1 MLNINSSKHL
11 PARVL
16 TPSLDGTNEL
26 DFSSKPNLDISRK
39 VLEKFSHVA
48 QSAVKASAKLFLKD
62 FGKAKNIQIKNNDFG
77 NLVSRADKNIETQ
90 IRKIIGKNFPTHK
103 IIGEEFSK
111 DKVKPTDL
119 VWIIDPIDGTTNYIQ
134 GLPFA
139 CISLGLWQGN
149 TPLVGVVLNPIT
161 EQLWTAVK
169 GQGAFLNQQK
179 LHVSKKHGLNFTY
192 GGFGWG
198 RNVKKAQINFPKLL
212 PILHKVRTLGS
223 ATLEMCLV
231 AQGVY
236 DFYLQN
242 EINIWDF
249 AASALLVL
257 EAGGEI
263 TEINGQPLTAS
274 TTNFLCSNG
283 HIHQHMLKE
292 FKKAV
297 LI

>member
-1 MLNINSSKHL
+1 M
-11 PARVL
+11 
-16 TPSLDGTNEL
+16 
-26 DFSSKPNLDISRK
+26 FNLH
-39 VLEKFSHVA
+39 KFSHIA
-48 QSAVKASAKLFLKD
+48 QTAVKASAKLFIQD
-62 FGKAKNIQIKNNDFG
+62 FGKAKNVQIKNNDFG
-77 NLVSRADKNIETQ
+77 NLVSRADKNIELQ
-90 IRKIIGKNFPTHK
+90 IRKILHQHCPTHK

-149 TPLVGVVLNPIT
+149 TPLVGVVFNPIT
-161 EQLWTAVK
+161 KQLWTAVK
-169 GQGAFLNQQK
+169 GQGAFLNK
-179 LHVSKKHGLNFTY
+179 RKISASHKTSLNFTY

-231 AQGVY
+231 AEGVY

-242 EINIWDF
+242 EINLWDF
-249 AASALLVL
+249 AASAVIVL
-257 EAGGEI
+257 EAGGKI
-263 TEINGQPLTAS
+263 TEINGKPLTAS
-274 TTNFLCSNG
+274 TTNFLCSNQ
-283 HIHQHMLKE
+283 HIHKQMLSE

>member
-1 MLNINSSKHL
+1 MLNLH
-11 PARVL
+11 
-16 TPSLDGTNEL
+16 
-26 DFSSKPNLDISRK
+26 
-39 VLEKFSHVA
+39 KFSQIA
-48 QSAVKASAKLFLKD
+48 QTAVKASAKLFIQD
-62 FGKAKNIQIKNNDFG
+62 FGKAKNVQIKNNDFG
-77 NLVSRADKNIETQ
+77 NLVSRADKNIELQ
-90 IRKIIGKNFPTHK
+90 IRKILHQHCPTHK

-161 EQLWTAVK
+161 KQLWTAVK
-169 GQGAFLNQQK
+169 GQGAFLNKQK
-179 LHVSKKHGLNFTY
+179 ISASHKTSLNFTY

-231 AQGVY
+231 AEGVY

-242 EINIWDF
+242 EINLWDF
-249 AASALLVL
+249 AASAVIVL
-257 EAGGEI
+257 EAGGKI
-263 TEINGQPLTAS
+263 TEINGKPLTAS
-274 TTNFLCSNG
+274 TTNFLCSNQ
-283 HIHQHMLKE
+283 HIHKQMLSE